1 MVGEAEVGDSV
12 GGRVGKLLAAADGSW
27 RGGGAHGGRWRRWRR
42 RGRARVWG
50 VEGGGS
56 SKFERATSEASTRED
71 DDGLKKRKMLGEV
84 FLDSNFEPRP
94 REAAELGE

>member
-50 VEGGGS
+50 VEGGGQ
-56 SKFERATSEASTRED
+56 EVVRNLNAQRARLARGRTMT
-71 DDGLKKRKMLGEV
+71 V
-84 FLDSNFEPRP
+84 
-94 REAAELGE
+94 

>member
-1 MVGEAEVGDSV
+1 MIPSA
-12 GGRVGKLLAAADGSW
+12 GGLASSLPLPTAAGAAAELMV
-27 RGGGAHGGRWRRWRR
+27 GGGAGG
-42 RGRARVWG
+42 GGGVGLGFGG
-50 VEGGGS
+50 VEGGGG